1 MFVCIEGRH
10 SVTLALSSNRKNEGL
25 IQIRAR
31 VWVSI
36 QRKKWELS
44 IPPPPLL
51 AAACRPCFA
60 SSPNFLSTLQQQSL
74 VTRYVVLA
82 VVIWEDLSN
91 RKNPKPSKKEA
102 KNLLVKALPSFVFV
116 ASSSRIINRG
126 CCCFFFLRFFCSVP
140 WSPCVLRD
148 HCWVAGRRRRGR
160 LQPHET
166 LRLATESPRPI
177 CTKPALRNVLYIDL
191 HLFCFFPSVQ
201 RSAKRREEKRE
212 IWEEEGRSRRRGR
225 VRRNGCC
232 WRWQQKSCHGAD
244 YQAPVHVSRDRWRAS
259 PRSQAFDPGL
269 LSHAA
274 CWRSMSSCR
283 CKRSRYCSPPVSQ
296 NLHLKFS
303 RSFFLASSV
312 VLGFRVFELL
322 NALVLVSLLEFVFRL
337 ACLPI
342 ENVFLTTKHIYWL
355 HYSLSNVFSCL
366 MNQARQHCWRYWEE
380 SIWWIQLWLEC
391 WVDQPSMTPLWPQL
405 VHFLTL
411 VERCIFSLPCS
422 FFPSPSCCL
431 QTLWF
436 ELNSF
441 VSGKLH
447 CHGL

>member
-1 MFVCIEGRH
+1 MFICIKDRH
-10 SVTLALSSNRKNEGL
+10 SLTLALSSNRKNEGL

-51 AAACRPCFA
+51 AAACRPYFVC
-60 SSPNFLSTLQQQSL
+60 SPNFLSALQQQSL
-74 VTRYVVLA
+74 VTRYVVLV

-102 KNLLVKALPSFVFV
+102 KNLLVNALPSFLFI
-116 ASSSRIINRG
+116 ASSSRIINHG
-126 CCCFFFLRFFCSVP
+126 CCCCCCFFFFFLRFFCSIP

-177 CTKPALRNVLYIDL
+177 CTKPALRNVLYIGL
-191 HLFCFFPSVQ
+191 RLFCFFPSVQ

-212 IWEEEGRSRRRGR
+212 IWEGEGRSRRRGR
-225 VRRNGCC
+225 GRRNGCCC
-232 WRWQQKSCHGAD
+232 WRWQQKSCHGAG
-244 YQAPVHVSRDRWRAS
+244 YQAPVHVSRDWWRAS

-312 VLGFRVFELL
+312 VLGFRVLWASQCPCTGFPTGIRISPCLL
-322 NALVLVSLLEFVFRL
+322 ANWECFFNYQTYLLASLLTL
-337 ACLPI
+337 KC
-342 ENVFLTTKHIYWL
+342 FL
-355 HYSLSNVFSCL
+355 VPD
-366 MNQARQHCWRYWEE
+366 E
-380 SIWWIQLWLEC
+380 
-391 WVDQPSMTPLWPQL
+391 
-405 VHFLTL
+405 
-411 VERCIFSLPCS
+411 
-422 FFPSPSCCL
+422 
-431 QTLWF
+431 
-436 ELNSF
+436 
-441 VSGKLH
+441 SGKTTLLKILGGKH
-447 CHGL
+447 MVDPAMVRVLGRSAFHDTTLTSTGALSYLGGEVHLFFALLLLLLLLLLLANFVVWA